1 MKKLFGLIIMNNIL
15 FYSNY
20 CENSKKVLTELTKT
34 QMKEELYYICIDK
47 RTRRSNGAIYIILE
61 NGQEIM
67 MPNAVTA
74 VPCLLLLNEGHKTI
88 MGDEIVD
95 YFQPKQ
101 DQLNNVATLNNGEPL
116 AFSFGSL
123 NTGVSSDSFSFW
135 DMSSDDLSAKGEGGV
150 RQMYNYATP
159 EYANE
164 INTPEDKAVANTI
177 GKEGMTMDK
186 IMAQRSEEV
195 NKLVKPEQ
203 FNTR

>member
-1 MKKLFGLIIMNNIL
+1 MKKLFLFINMNNII

-20 CENSKKVLTELTKT
+20 CENSKKVLTELSKT

-47 RTRRSNGAIYIILE
+47 RTKHPNGAIYIILE

-67 MPNAVTA
+67 MPPAVTA
-74 VPCLLLLNEGHKTI
+74 VPCLLMINEGHKTI
-88 MGDEIVD
+88 MGEEIIQ

-101 DQLNNVATLNNGEPL
+101 DQLNNAATLNNGDPL

-123 NTGVSSDSFSFW
+123 NTGVSSDNYSFW
-135 DMSSDDLSAKGEGGV
+135 DMSSDDLSAKGSGGL

-164 INTPEDKAVANTI
+164 IDTPEDKAVANTI

-186 IMAQRSEEV
+186 IMAKRDEDV
-195 NKLVKPEQ
+195 NKLVNQQQ

>member
-47 RTRRSNGAIYIILE
+47 RTKRSNGAIYIILE

-67 MPNAVTA
+67 MPKAVTA

-88 MGDEIVD
+88 MGDEIVH

-186 IMAQRSEEV
+186 IMAQRNEEV
-195 NKLVKPEQ
+195 DKLVKPEQ